1 MVRRIALLVYD
12 MQLSK
17 LHWPKRF
24 ARCRETTPSCLRARG
39 WQRIDRYVRRAV
51 LLYNIARHN
60 EHHGRLAVYMRLK
73 GHVPPSTARLQAKGG
88 DFRERLW
95 KFPIFQRP

>member
-1 MVRRIALLVYD
+1 
-12 MQLSK
+12 
-17 LHWPKRF
+17 
-24 ARCRETTPSCLRARG
+24 
-39 WQRIDRYVRRAV
+39 V